1 MLRLSVQ
8 HPSGTLAGGPGESLE
23 RRSPAQPSTLVS
35 NDFGQF
41 APDVLL
47 AFGPPLF
54 SVRMK
59 AHGSGHLRREV
70 LAPYGV
76 ASFLF

>member
-1 MLRLSVQ
+1 MLRLSVR

-35 NDFGQF
+35 NDSGQF
-41 APDVLL
+41 APEVL